1 MKQDETDMKMLAILQ
16 RAGRTRNIELAEAV
30 GLSMPAVSE
39 RMRKMEESGVITGY
53 YARLNPRLLGYDVA
67 AFVVVTVDSSKH
79 FSALVQHASTVAE
92 IQECHAITGEG
103 THLLKVR
110 TKNTTELEKL
120 LAKIRSWQGVVSTMV
135 NVVLSS
141 SKESTCIRIH
151 ANGERTE

>member
-30 GLSMPAVSE
+30 GLSLPAVSE